1 MIRLLS
7 CLLLLAS
14 FSFATA
20 QTTKLKRKY
29 RGLYQ
34 GEIPSYNAIIGS
46 KEVSVKSQALELTI
60 AKDSLHIKI
69 GKYSYTNPYVVSK
82 KENTLEIRLDREDSG
97 IEEVLVLDTKA
108 KTLTRKGLFPQ
119 PDTILTK
126 SKKSAQR

>member
-7 CLLLLAS
+7 CLLILAS

-46 KEVSVKSQALELTI
+46 KEVSVKSQALELSI
-60 AKDSLHIKI
+60 DKDSLQLKI
-69 GKYSYTNPYVVSK
+69 GKYCYKNSYVVIK

-119 PDTILTK
+119 PDAVLTK
-126 SKKSAQR
+126 PKKSAQR